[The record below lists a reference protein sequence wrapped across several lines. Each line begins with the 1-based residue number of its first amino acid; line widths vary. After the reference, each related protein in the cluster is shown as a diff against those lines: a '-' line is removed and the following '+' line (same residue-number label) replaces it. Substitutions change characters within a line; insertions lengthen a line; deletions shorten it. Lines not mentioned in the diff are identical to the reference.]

1 MKKLIILM
9 TCCIISSGISAQV
22 QAVDNVKRH
31 SVFVELGGNSFIYS
45 LNYDY
50 KIDVSKKLQVA
61 VGSGFSYPIFTKNI
75 STFDGINITPSINL
89 LYGEKKGKF
98 EIGCGLLTGISK
110 SENYYIPSFRIGVRY
125 LWKNGFLFRAGI
137 VTLFPG
143 ESDDFHFIVPLPGL
157 SFGYSF

>member
-1 MKKLIILM
+1 M

-50 KIDVSKKLQVA
+50 KIDVNKKLQVA
-61 VGSGFSYPIFTKNI
+61 VGSGFSYPLFGDDVAILNI
-75 STFDGINITPSINL
+75 ISITPSINF
-89 LYGEKKGKF
+89 LYGEKKGKL

-110 SENYYIPSFRIGVRY
+110 SESYHIPSFRIGVRY
-125 LWKNGFLFRAGI
+125 LWKNGFLFRGGI
-137 VTLFPG
+137 VTLFPNG
-143 ESDDFHFIVPLPGL
+143 SDDFHFIVPLPGL